1 MLASILYIV
10 LSAIYWVLVPA
21 ALLRFYM
28 QLVRAPFR
36 NPVGRFICAVT
47 DWIIL
52 PLRRVFRGVGY
63 DWASLIAG
71 YAFVLA
77 LPLLMDVLL
86 LRFSIFRSGTGI
98 VLWLVGGVFGLLEA
112 AIWVVF
118 GTLLLYAVLS
128 WVSRGE
134 SPIGDVLERLVG
146 PWLRPIRRHMPLVG
160 GFDLSPLVLCVL
172 LQIAL
177 VVLGYTQVAVL
188 HAI

>member
-36 NPVGRFICAVT
+36 NPVGRFVCAVT

-52 PLRRVFRGVGY
+52 PLRRVFRGAGY
-63 DWASLIAG
+63 DWASLIAA
-71 YAFVLA
+71 YALVLA

-86 LRFSIFRSGTGI
+86 LRFSIMRSAAGI
-98 VLWLVGGVFGLLEA
+98 VLWLVGGVFGLAEA

-118 GTLLLYAVLS
+118 GALLLYAVLS
-128 WVSRGE
+128 WTAQGASPVGE
-134 SPIGDVLERLVG
+134 VLERLVG
-146 PWLRPIRRHMPLVG
+146 PWLRPIRRRMPPVG

-177 VVLGYTQVAVL
+177 VVLGYAQVAVL